1 MKKRILFPSLIVCLA
16 LFGCQQKDTTNDQ
29 VDTQAQQNSEPTPP
43 SGIKHSKLGIMA
55 IESYAQAELQT
66 LLDSEFAN
74 TYTAL
79 PLLNVQYLRRDDQG
93 LYLYS
98 SSLRFKE
105 NSSGQILGCDQSEI
119 SWNIDT
125 NDIGIGLQGS
135 CFNAVDD
142 QTEYSGDH
150 SSQTI
155 PKESPIKIS
164 LEPNPAHN
172 FMSILKIQSVVDE
185 VTVQDVHLNRGNCP
199 LYAKMNSP
207 RKVTFGNWISVDA
220 NCNKNKIIE
229 VTISTDQG
237 DWIFKP

>member
-1 MKKRILFPSLIVCLA
+1 MFFLLKKNIDWSIYDIAECYMAMGGIPFYLNLLKSKFSVS
-16 LFGCQQKDTTNDQ
+16 
-29 VDTQAQQNSEPTPP
+29 QNT
-43 SGIKHSKLGIMA
+43 
-55 IESYAQAELQT
+55 
-66 LLDSEFAN
+66 
-74 TYTAL
+74 
-79 PLLNVQYLRRDDQG
+79 
-93 LYLYS
+93 
-98 SSLRFKE
+98 
-105 NSSGQILGCDQSEI
+105 GQILGCDQSEI

-185 VTVQDVHLNRGNCP
+185 VTIQDVHLNRGNCP

-207 RKVTFGNWISVDA
+207 RKATFGNWISVDA